1 MTTDTRSSTGPRA
14 ALAAVRFAVGGF
26 VGCLGLAATVRLG
39 GVLALVAP
47 PLAFF
52 AGAFWAAGELRLGL
66 RGRLGFGAAV
76 MMGAFGSFL
85 VLVSTQ
91 AMTGR
96 ENPLIAITVPF
107 LIANTLAAFLG
118 LQFLRPGRADAFWSG
133 VLGFAIG
140 AALSGGI
147 AAAAMG
153 TRQLS
158 SYTLLALI
166 PIPGVLGG
174 TVTAWA
180 LNQPA
185 SASRA
190 SPMT

>member
-1 MTTDTRSSTGPRA
+1 MTTDPQLKTRPSA
-14 ALAAVRFAVGGF
+14 AFAAARFAVGGF
-26 VGCLGLAATVRLG
+26 VGCLGLALTVRLG
-39 GVLALVAP
+39 GVVALAAP

-66 RGRLGFGAAV
+66 RGRFGFGTAV
-76 MMGAFGSFL
+76 SMGTFGSFL
-85 VLVSTQ
+85 AMVSTQ

-96 ENPLIAITVPF
+96 ENFVVAVTVPF

-118 LQFLRPGRADAFWSG
+118 LSFLPGRTKAFWYG

-147 AAAAMG
+147 VAALME
-153 TRQLS
+153 THLLNL
-158 SYTLLALI
+158 YTSLPLI
-166 PIPGVLGG
+166 PIPGILGG
-174 TVTAWA
+174 AATAWA
-180 LNQPA
+180 LNM
-185 SASRA
+185 SASPSRE

>member
-1 MTTDTRSSTGPRA
+1 MTTDTQSTTGPSA
-14 ALAAVRFAVGGF
+14 AFAAARFAVGGF
-26 VGCLGLAATVRLG
+26 VGCLGLAATVGLG
-39 GVLALVAP
+39 GVLALAAP

-66 RGRLGFGAAV
+66 RGRFGFGAAV
-76 MMGAFGSFL
+76 TMGTFGSFL
-85 VLVSTQ
+85 ALVSTQ

-96 ENPLIAITVPF
+96 ENVVVALTVPF
-107 LIANTLAAFLG
+107 LVANTLAAFLG
-118 LQFLRPGRADAFWSG
+118 LQFLRDRTKAFWYG

-147 AAAAMG
+147 AAAAME
-153 TRQLS
+153 THQLNF
-158 SYTLLALI
+158 YTSLPLI

-174 TVTAWA
+174 AATAWA
-180 LNQPA
+180 LNLPT
-185 SASRA
+185 SPTRA